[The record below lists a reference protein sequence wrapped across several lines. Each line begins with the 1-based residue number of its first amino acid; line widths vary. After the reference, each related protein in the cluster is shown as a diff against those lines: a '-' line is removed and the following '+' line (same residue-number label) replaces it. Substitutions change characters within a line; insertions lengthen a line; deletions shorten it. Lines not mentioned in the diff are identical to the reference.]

1 MSVKLNAVRSR
12 VHAILDPLAKIASVA
27 GRILRRHDGSVSI
40 IFGLA
45 AIPIIIGA
53 GIAVD
58 TGRAYM
64 VKTRLGAALDA
75 AALAVGSHYNQT
87 TTELTTELQ
96 NYFYTNYCK
105 LAASGSNINSCAD
118 TIVGETSISVQPT
131 TDITAAVV
139 TYQAQATVPMV
150 FMQLAGVANITVSAT
165 TQTTKFPGMEVAVVL
180 DNTGS
185 MLCNGPATGP
195 FYSNCNSPAVTS
207 NASCTSLGANPS
219 RICTLIQAANQ
230 FVTTLVNAQTGPQQL
245 YMSIVPYV
253 TTVNVGSAF
262 GCTNGATGCSHIT
275 SSGGKFTDER
285 GFMMPVILITGNTT
299 NGSTTISSVAMA
311 TPGGSVSGSAA
322 IQPGMAIYGPGIP
335 SGTTVSS
342 VSGTSITISQNGTLS
357 YTGAK
362 LVVGPGNPASLPS
375 TASGTLALTSAFIAT
390 MAPSSETASASGA
403 GNSLTGTWT
412 STGTTITSISPNTT
426 GVVTGMFVGSS
437 NTGIPSPDTVSSV
450 NSSSQVTLASH
461 TTVAHS
467 GSPLWVSGVKG
478 SATSGSNSISS
489 IAFFSGTDC
498 TGATASMSSIVPGM
512 MISGNGIPSATYV
525 TAVNAGS
532 STITLSGNAAASVTN
547 DSLVFTNRGGNT
559 TSGSSTISCVSAS
572 SVPSVGTI
580 ITGNGIP
587 VNTTVTAAPSTG
599 AQYQAGTG
607 TLTISN
613 NTTATNNTTL
623 HFFNSL
629 TYDTAYNSANPAG
642 SSTTT
647 SWGGCVIEPT
657 SSGENAAGTGVLAVS
672 GNPDTSNPVSGLS
685 WYPFWWHNDSTNNWV
700 TNGVK
705 RQDTTTE
712 IQGAVGADWL
722 QEFGPNQ
729 GCPVPILPLTD
740 LTTTAGQNTVANTI
754 NSMWPRD
761 AGGTQVHIGMIW
773 GWRVL
778 SPNGPFT
785 ANNGHPLDDD
795 TAQSTGWKKI
805 IVLMTDGTEE
815 WPAGDNLTGLGQIAD
830 GKIGT
835 TSTSTAVTNLDTRLQ
850 TLCNNILASVAS
862 NAKSNFMVYTIGL
875 GADGQNNSQLQACAG
890 NGGFY
895 SAATP
900 ANLTQV
906 FQNIAKSIVHLRLS
920 K

>member
-12 VHAILDPLAKIASVA
+12 VHAIMNRLAKTASVA
-27 GRILRRHDGSVSI
+27 RWILRRHDGSVSI

-58 TGRAYM
+58 TARAYV
-64 VKTRLGAALDA
+64 VKTRLGAALDS

-185 MLCNGPATGP
+185 MLCNGAATAP
-195 FYSNCNSPAVTS
+195 TYSNCNSPAITS
-207 NASCTSLGANPS
+207 NASCTSLGTNPS

-262 GCTNGATGCSHIT
+262 GCTNGATSCTHIT
-275 SSGGKFTDER
+275 SSSVKFTDER
-285 GFMMPVILITGNTT
+285 GYMMPVILLTGNTT
-299 NGSTTISSVAMA
+299 SGSTTISSVAMA
-311 TPGGSVSGSAA
+311 TPSGSVSGSAA
-322 IQPGMAIYGPGIP
+322 VQAGMYVYGPGIP
-335 SGTTVSS
+335 SGATVSS
-342 VSGTSITISQNGTLS
+342 VSGTSLTISANATLT

-362 LVVGPGNPASLPS
+362 LVVGPNSA
-375 TASGTLALTSAFIAT
+375 ALTSSLIAT
-390 MAPSSETASASGA
+390 MAPTSETINASGA
-403 GNSLTGTWT
+403 GTPLTGGWA
-412 STGTTITSISPNTT
+412 SGSNTISSIAPNTT
-426 GVVTGMFVGSS
+426 GIAVGMYVGSTTS
-437 NTGIPSPDTVSSV
+437 GLPASPTVSAI
-450 NSSSQVTLASH
+450 NSSTQITL
-461 TTVAHS
+461 S
-467 GSPLWVSGVKG
+467 GNATATQSAPKSFYVSGVKG
-478 SATSGSNSISS
+478 NTNITTTIASITFSA
-489 IAFFSGTDC
+489 GTDC
-498 TGATASMSSIVPGM
+498 TGAARSMSSIVPEM
-512 MISGNGIPSATYV
+512 MISGNGIPSGAYV
-525 TAVNAGS
+525 TAVNAAL
-532 STITLSGNAAASVTN
+532 STITISQAATSPSITG
-547 DSLVFTNRGGNT
+547 DPLVFTNRGGNT
-559 TSGSSTISCVSAS
+559 TNGSNTITCVSTN
-572 SVPSVGTI
+572 SVPTVGTI

-587 VNTTVTAAPSTG
+587 VNTTVTAAPSTL
-599 AQYQAGTG
+599 AQYQAGAG

-613 NTTATNNTTL
+613 NATATKNTTL

-629 TYDTAYNSANPAG
+629 TYDTAYNSASPAG
-642 SSTTT
+642 SSTTQ
-647 SWGGCVIEPT
+647 SWGGCVVEPT
-657 SSGENAAGTGVLAVS
+657 SAGENASGTGVLAVS
-672 GNPDTSNPVSGLS
+672 GNPDTSEPVSGLS
-685 WYPFWWHNDSTNNWV
+685 WYPFWWHNDSTNNWM
-700 TNGVK
+700 TNSVQ
-705 RQDTTTE
+705 RQDSTTE
-712 IQGAVGADWL
+712 AQGAVGTAWL
-722 QEFGPNQ
+722 HEYGPNQ
-729 GCPVPILPLTD
+729 GCPVAILPLTD
-740 LTTTAGQNTVANTI
+740 LTTTAGQNTVSNTI
-754 NSMWPRD
+754 NNMWPRD
-761 AGGTQVHIGMIW
+761 AGGTQVHVGMIW

-785 ANNGHPLDDD
+785 ANSGHPLDFD

-815 WPAGDNLTGLGQIAD
+815 WPASDNLTGLGQIAD

-835 TSTSTAVTNLDTRLQ
+835 TSTTTAVSNLNTLLQ
-850 TLCNNILASVAS
+850 TLCNNILASTAT
-862 NAKSNFMVYTIGL
+862 NGKANYMVFTIGL
-875 GADGQNNSQLQACAG
+875 GSDGQNNSQLQACAG

-900 ANLTQV
+900 ANLNQV

-920 K
+920 R